1 MARPFSVIHYR
12 SYRPD
17 TQSAISGLRIET
29 EEDADKAKKMN
40 RLIGKARKLGMAEDT
55 IEALYSEVNPYFY
68 LHMTRAEMWQ
78 LQDKFRDVGLSA
90 SWPKMSGYGMNFQG
104 SAEYVITDVEDPA
117 AAFQS
122 ALESLKETVLFSGVV
137 EIEYRDN
144 SEIKFL
150 NIRKS
155 VVTVVDE
162 YPRKIS

>member
-12 SYRPD
+12 KYRPD
-17 TQSAISGLRIET
+17 TQSAISGMRIET
-29 EEDADKAKKMN
+29 EADASKAKKMK
-40 RLIGKARKLGMAEDT
+40 RLIKKARKLGMAEDT
-55 IEALYSEVNPYFY
+55 IEALYSEFKPYFY
-68 LHMTRAEMWQ
+68 LHMTRAEMWH
-78 LQDKFRDVGLSA
+78 LEEKFRDVGLSN
-90 SWPKMSGYGMNFQG
+90 SWPSMSGYGMNFQG

-150 NIRKS
+150 NVRKS
-155 VVTVVDE
+155 VVTTVDE
-162 YPRKIS
+162 YPR